1 MRNAAWMIFFTF
13 FFYSRANATVRMRH
27 AVFFRKNAVRIA
39 KRATFA
45 HPFRG
50 YQTFFI
56 SQP

>member
-1 MRNAAWMIFFTF
+1 MDD
-13 FFYSRANATVRMRH
+13 FFYNFFLTHANATVRMRH
-27 AVFFRKNAVRIA
+27 TVFFRKNAVRIA